1 MYSNTYLL
9 LIFSYFLLFK
19 SIPIV
24 LELEL
29 VALLWVT
36 IFLGSAIILLLF
48 FVTLIHKKNLRQAS
62 GPLIFLCYYM
72 LFMFFFIMTLCSFK
86 LIPLTPQ
93 DIISPTTTTI
103 ATSSSINI
111 NNDCTAI
118 PSLSSNT
125 YSFFGCTVE
134 KSTVHIIGKVVVG
147 LFCLGAA
154 IVYFGNSGT
163 GGGGF
168 GNSFTEVGT
177 QTLSNSVVEVGT
189 QTLSNSV
196 VEVGTQ
202 TLSNS
207 VAEVG
212 TQTLSNSVAEVATQ
226 TVQAIISSPQI
237 LPLVVF
243 LADKNTP
250 KLFCAIYDSSGKLS
264 SLKAVGG
271 SATNNGR
278 ISYIDSNVSDIVSL
292 TINVPVNISDIM
304 KSLMQKIYEG
314 NTVEKALFYT
324 HNLYESTAAGSTVFA
339 NGLPPFFFS
348 GV

>member
-1 MYSNTYLL
+1 
-9 LIFSYFLLFK
+9 
-19 SIPIV
+19 
-24 LELEL
+24 
-29 VALLWVT
+29 
-36 IFLGSAIILLLF
+36 
-48 FVTLIHKKNLRQAS
+48 
-62 GPLIFLCYYM
+62 M

-134 KSTVHIIGKVVVG
+134 KSTAHIIGKVVVG

-196 VEVGTQ
+196 V
-202 TLSNS
+202 
-207 VAEVG
+207 EVG